1 MQAGFNAVYD
11 CIKAFS
17 ETDRTDD
24 LKKFDVPTLVIQ
36 GDDEWRDGS
45 PHGLCSTLKDQRQ
58 RRPPGIHQDVGATPP
73 EESDQVFLI

>member
-11 CIKAFS
+11 CIKAFC

-36 GDDEWRDGS
+36 GDDTRS
-45 PHGLCSTLKDQRQ
+45 CRSALR
-58 RRPPGIHQDVGATPP
+58 A
-73 EESDQVFLI
+73 

>member
-1 MQAGFNAVYD
+1 VPGFRAPGPVSARKFRRACGTRSGCKGRQAGFNAVYD

-36 GDDEWRDGS
+36 GDDDRG
-45 PHGLCSTLKDQRQ
+45 T
-58 RRPPGIHQDVGATPP
+58 
-73 EESDQVFLI
+73 